1 MCAFINCI
9 HFAVENILCDYF
21 GEIMGKSGL
30 AQSDIALNDT
40 NLLSSKGW
48 YYFDQLLIGFT
59 YLQPFK
65 LTSNG
70 MQQKKRI
77 KNNTQN
83 GYIEREIHG
92 AMHASRVAWS
102 TVMLHRLCLQQ
113 YPDQVQNKIQ
123 ALMKFSNLSEEE
135 LFCLIRYVGLGH
147 DAAREGD
154 GSDRWESESATY
166 IELFLKEH
174 GLNPQL
180 AALFSRLAS
189 LKDKP
194 QKLANY
200 LASYNLDE
208 NVIDGLQYA
217 RLLVSLADCFDMI
230 RCNGS
235 FDFAFIER
243 KLAEVFPY
251 SKDKDASVFFDY
263 AKHMLQ
269 LLKRQKDLYFPT
281 QLIGP
286 NKESFS
292 LGDGEEDYSVQEKV
306 KLEHAD
312 YASAAM
318 LDSLNQDLYFQQLLN
333 TEAPECSNPY
343 DKEPAFNPYIHG
355 TNSTALALMTQID
368 FQLMSAIEI
377 LEQYGLAPLCGE
389 LTRGGFSTAM
399 ADGKPC
405 FARLS
410 GEDNSNEY
418 SLKKVIRNYAKTN
431 KTVSKKDCLDNLRF
445 YGANPSR
452 SLFSSISIINIY
464 LARARQLGINLRD
477 IPEIQSLEKDFQQSM
492 DIFYLYLL
500 FSTHIV
506 AKKGIKELSYKDEN
520 ALGDELEE
528 HLSLQKV
535 LKKLQQSNV
544 SIQEIYNN
552 PTAENCQKIIAL
564 LSLPEHCKV
573 QQLFE
578 YVEEPLKEQSKY
590 KQLETQWEYIVRN
603 VTYWSFDYMLYKK
616 CTGKYERVDF
626 QRVAPKLLHYIETL
640 EKRFLVTKSLFQDSQ
655 KPLILS
661 AEDSDLVENPLPIIL
676 CYDQS
681 RHIRIISMNSQE
693 YRTQKPLKL
702 GEDIQIIATDTET
715 NIIRLKAYSDR
726 HHLNL
731 NIISF
736 ADLERAHSSLST
748 EHPLSSQQ
756 VLQPSNAESNTHNV
770 TAMEQPLPVQ
780 PTPNRSSN
788 ADIIALRKFCAQQQ
802 VRLNQTS
809 ALKSLT
815 RFQEE
820 AERIILSNLSSVEK
834 RTQLKVCAHHE
845 FEHRHYAPRLLAD
858 ALMLISSLVL
868 VGLAVGITRIL
879 TGYSFFF
886 SAEKTR
892 RETEFI
898 KIADTMELS
907 ARA

>member
-1 MCAFINCI
+1 MR
-9 HFAVENILCDYF
+9 DYI
-21 GEIMGKSGL
+21 GEIVGKSNL
-30 AQSDIALNDT
+30 AQSDMALNDSK
-40 NLLSSKGW
+40 LLSSQGW
-48 YYFDQLLIGFT
+48 YYFSQLLIDSS

-70 MQQKKRI
+70 MQQKKRV
-77 KNNTQN
+77 KNNTHN

-135 LFCLIRYVGLGH
+135 LFCLIRYVGVGH

-154 GSDRWESESATY
+154 GADRWENESATC
-166 IELFLKEH
+166 IELFLKGH

-180 AALFSRLAS
+180 AAIFSRLAS

-194 QKLANY
+194 QELANY

-217 RLLVSLADCFDMI
+217 RLLVSLADCFDLI

-243 KLAEVFPY
+243 KLAEVCPY

-281 QLIGP
+281 QLIGL
-286 NKESFS
+286 NKERFT
-292 LGDGEEDYSVQEKV
+292 LGDGEENYSVQEKV

-312 YASAAM
+312 YAAAAM

-333 TEAPECSNPY
+333 TEAPEYSNPY

-355 TNSTALALMTQID
+355 TNSAALALMTQTN
-368 FQLMSAIEI
+368 FQLMSAIEM

-389 LTRGGFSTAM
+389 LTQGGFRTAM
-399 ADGKPC
+399 ADGQPC
-405 FARLS
+405 FARLN
-410 GEDNSNEY
+410 GQDNSNEY
-418 SLKKVIRNYAKTN
+418 SLKKVIRNYAETN
-431 KTVSKKDCLDNLRF
+431 QAVSKKECLDNLRY
-445 YGANPSR
+445 YGTDSSN
-452 SLFSSISIINIY
+452 SLFSSISIINIH

-477 IPEIQSLEKDFQQSM
+477 IPEIQSIENDFRQVM

-506 AKKGIKELSYKDEN
+506 AKNNGIKKLPY
-520 ALGDELEE
+520 EE
-528 HLSLQKV
+528 QRAIANEMGNHLSLQQI
-535 LKKLQQSNV
+535 LKKIRESNI
-544 SIQEIYNN
+544 SIRDIYNN

-564 LSLPEHCKV
+564 FTLPEHCKV

-578 YVEEPLKEQSKY
+578 YTEEPLKEEEDVSGLDDLWAY
-590 KQLETQWEYIVRN
+590 VVRN
-603 VTYWSFDYMLYKK
+603 ESSWDFESMLYQTY
-616 CTGKYERVDF
+616 TGTYKRVDF
-626 QRVAPKLLHYIETL
+626 QRVAPKLLSYIETL
-640 EKRFLVTKSLFQDSQ
+640 EKRFLVTKSLLQDSQ

-676 CYDQS
+676 CYNQS
-681 RHIRIISMNSQE
+681 RHIRIISMGSQE

-702 GEDIQIIATDTET
+702 GEDIQTIATDTKT
-715 NIIRLKAYSDR
+715 NIKRLKAYSDR

-736 ADLERAHSSLST
+736 TDLERAHSSLST

-756 VLQPSNAESNTHNV
+756 VLQPSDSESNIHSSFT
-770 TAMEQPLPVQ
+770 MEQPLPTQ
-780 PTPNRSSN
+780 PIPNRSPDAN
-788 ADIIALRKFCAQQQ
+788 IIKLHQFCTQQQ
-802 VRLNQTS
+802 TRLNQTS
-809 ALKSLT
+809 ALNSLT
-815 RFQEE
+815 RFQRR
-820 AERIILSNLSSVEK
+820 AEIIILSDISSVEK
-834 RTQLKVCAHHE
+834 RTQLKACAHDE
-845 FEHRHYAPRLLAD
+845 FKHRHYAPRLLAD
-858 ALMLISSLVL
+858 ALMLISSLAL
-868 VGLAVGITRIL
+868 IGLAVGITRIL
-879 TGYSFFF
+879 IGHTFFF